1 MDELRLRE
9 IEAEERVRLQIRERL
24 EAEQRVPPASPPIV
38 LSPVALAS
46 FPSPAFDPR
55 LYPPPPAAARTN
67 GLSIAALVLGIL
79 WLWGLGSVL
88 AVVLGYMAKGQIDS
102 SDGRQAGRG
111 LAIAGIV
118 LGWIGV
124 TSMLVLVLA
133 FAAT

>member
-24 EAEQRVPPASPPIV
+24 EGELRAPPSSPPIV
-38 LSPVALAS
+38 LSPAALS
-46 FPSPAFDPR
+46 SSPPPAFDPH
-55 LYPPPPAAARTN
+55 LYPPPPASARTN
-67 GLSIAALVLGIL
+67 GLAIAALILGIV
-79 WLWGLGSVL
+79 WVWGLGSVL
-88 AVVLGYMAKGQIDS
+88 AVIFGYAAKGQIDS